1 MLYYEEDFHYPL
13 FLLIKYEI
21 SVVSYMIDGLLV
33 HELLDHRL
41 NDRIELGLDICVVE
55 VLAHLILIS

>member
-1 MLYYEEDFHYPL
+1 MLYYEEEFHYPL
-13 FLLIKYEI
+13 FLLIFNEK
-21 SVVSYMIDGLLV
+21 SVVSYMIGGLLV
-33 HELLDHRL
+33 HELLDHWL

>member
-1 MLYYEEDFHYPL
+1 MLDFKEDFHYPL

-21 SVVSYMIDGLLV
+21 SVVSYIIGGLLV

-41 NDRIELGLDICVVE
+41 NDRIELGLDICVV
-55 VLAHLILIS
+55 

>member
-1 MLYYEEDFHYPL
+1 MLYYKEDFHYPL
-13 FLLIKYEI
+13 FLLIFNEI
-21 SVVSYMIDGLLV
+21 SVVSYMIGGLLV

>member
-13 FLLIKYEI
+13 FLLILNEI
-21 SVVSYMIDGLLV
+21 SVVSYMIGGLLT

>member
-1 MLYYEEDFHYPL
+1 MLYYEEDFHYSL
-13 FLLIKYEI
+13 FLLIFNEI
-21 SVVSYMIDGLLV
+21 SVFSYMIGGLLV

-41 NDRIELGLDICVVE
+41 NDRIELGLDICVIE

>member
-13 FLLIKYEI
+13 FLLIFNEI
-21 SVVSYMIDGLLV
+21 SVVSYMIGGLLV

-41 NDRIELGLDICVVE
+41 NDRIEPGLDICVIE

>member
-13 FLLIKYEI
+13 FLLIFNEK
-21 SVVSYMIDGLLV
+21 SVVSYMIGGLLV